1 LRLYTIFFILKL
13 HDLYR
18 FELAKLM
25 HKFHIEMLTNSPEDL
40 F

>member
-1 LRLYTIFFILKL
+1 
-13 HDLYR
+13 
-18 FELAKLM
+18 M